1 MTDTTLYDTDFVAW
15 TEEQAAA
22 LRTLAQQPDLTNAV
36 DWGNII
42 EEIECLGR
50 SEARGVESQLV
61 NALAHILKGFCDPGS
76 LARLAWAIETGNFLQ
91 QARKDFR
98 RSMRDKLSIDEI
110 WREAFQSASREL
122 LAYKRR
128 VPPPEFPRPPRLP
141 WTRSSPTPLPMN
153 LPFAASTSSST
164 RGIDL
169 EIEG

>member
-76 LARLAWAIETGNFLQ
+76 LSRLAWAIETGNFLQ

-98 RSMRDKLSIDEI
+98 KSMRDKLNIDEI

-128 VPPPEFPRPPRLP
+128 VPPGIPETSPFTLDEVLADSFAYEPAVRRLYELLDA
-141 WTRSSPTPLPMN
+141 RH
-153 LPFAASTSSST
+153 
-164 RGIDL
+164 
-169 EIEG
+169 